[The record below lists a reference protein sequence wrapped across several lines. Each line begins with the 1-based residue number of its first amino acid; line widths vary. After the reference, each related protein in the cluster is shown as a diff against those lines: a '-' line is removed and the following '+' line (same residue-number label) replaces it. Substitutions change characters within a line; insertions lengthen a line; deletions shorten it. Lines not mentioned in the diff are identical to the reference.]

1 MNMGLLGTII
11 IYTQHLMFNIHS
23 GPSDSHKYHS
33 LDRKMNIF
41 RMILNQ
47 VSIGLNFFL
56 RENILGC
63 SVENAFE
70 KIRH

>member
-1 MNMGLLGTII
+1 MNICLLGTII
-11 IYTQHLMFNIHS
+11 IYTQQLVFNINS
-23 GPSDSHKYHS
+23 SPFDSHKYHS

-41 RMILNQ
+41 QIILNQ
-47 VSIGLNFFL
+47 VSIGLNFLL

-63 SVENAFE
+63 NVKNAFE